1 MIKGAIEISESDTMI
16 KSYKNIEDL
25 DILLKNLQEI
35 VSGLDID
42 DPCK

>member
-1 MIKGAIEISESDTMI
+1 MI

-35 VSGLDID
+35 VIGLDID